1 MEAHVERMIKEH
13 KELMDRLFKLGNWIS
28 NPNNDDTKIEFALK
42 YTQYHAMRI
51 YEETLRNR
59 LTLTGITIA
68 NGNYFNTPIETPKEE
83 SNNTTSDN
91 ITSEK

>member
-1 MEAHVERMIKEH
+1 MEAYVERMIKEH

-59 LTLTGITIA
+59 LTLAGITVA
-68 NGNYFNTPIETPKEE
+68 NGNYFEK
-83 SNNTTSDN
+83 SVDVSDKTSDDECPVEN
-91 ITSEK
+91 A